1 LDQSVVV
8 LPAPTDAE
16 TAVPEA
22 TATVALTATPE
33 PLPSATLAATDTPP
47 PEILLARG
55 CIRPDVFAFLWQDAQ
70 LASCSDNA
78 VAETIID
85 AGQEV
90 VILDTT
96 SRSAS
101 EPGNCSVN
109 SDFLNVQSAADS
121 TLQGWVLESN
131 IQLLSPGES
140 CSP

>member
-1 LDQSVVV
+1 
-8 LPAPTDAE
+8 
-16 TAVPEA
+16 
-22 TATVALTATPE
+22 
-33 PLPSATLAATDTPP
+33 
-47 PEILLARG
+47 
-55 CIRPDVFAFLWQDAQ
+55 
-70 LASCSDNA
+70 